1 MLKKCVQRLLY
12 NNGLSAGDNFF
23 IVNLMGEKFD
33 EIFYIDTD
41 AEKASD
47 ILKCL
52 NDDRDY
58 THILV
63 ALLNGEYHI
72 KVIPYS
78 PKQGDKFYFIDIKSE
93 VEFGIITDKPIIT
106 MAEFSTDNLTAVLL
120 RKLEKCYKTRAEAER
135 HLKLDWEYLQNDDE

>member
-63 ALLNGEYHI
+63 AILNGEYHI

-120 RKLEKCYKTRAEAER
+120 RKLRKCYKTRAEAER